1 MVQGTKPEGL
11 TEEARKARREYTKR
25 YRQAHPEKARQ
36 WNANYW
42 NRRAS
47 KAKEPPAG
55 ETAED

>member
-1 MVQGTKPEGL
+1 MVQETKPEEL
-11 TEEARKARREYTKR
+11 TEEARAIRREYTKR
-25 YRQAHPEKARQ
+25 YRQAHPEKVSQ
-36 WNANYW
+36 WNRNYW